1 MKNSVFYM
9 FFLLVT
15 TLTATAQEQKMSAAE
30 ITSFKSAVN
39 ATAKNTKTLTTDFV
53 QYKHMDFLS
62 KDIETSGKM
71 SFKSPGMLLWQYT
84 KPYQYSVVFKN
95 NKIAINDAGK
105 KSAMDMGSSKMFN
118 KLNKLI
124 VGSVNGDMFDENEF
138 TISFFKTAEHNITKL
153 MPKDT
158 TLKKYIKQME
168 LYFDK
173 KGNMVS
179 QVKMTEPSND
189 YTTIVFKNKV
199 TNAQIADSVFNNQ

>member
-1 MKNSVFYM
+1 MKNSIFYM
-9 FFLLVT
+9 FLLMTAVFS
-15 TLTATAQEQKMSAAE
+15 ATAQEQKMSTAE
-30 ITSFKSAVN
+30 ITSFKAAVN
-39 ATAKNTKTLTTDFV
+39 ATAKNTKTLNTDFV

-71 SFKSPGMLLWQYT
+71 VFKSPGMLLWQYT

-105 KSAMDMGSSKMFN
+105 KSEMNVGNSKMFA

-124 VGSVNGDMFDENEF
+124 VGSVSGDMFDENEF
-138 TISFFKTAEHNITKL
+138 TISYCKSAEHNITRL
-153 MPKDT
+153 MPKDAA
-158 TLKKYIKQME
+158 LKKYIKQME

-189 YTTIVFKNKV
+189 YTTIVFKNKT
-199 TNAQIADSVFNNQ
+199 TNAQVPDSVFNN

>member
-1 MKNSVFYM
+1 MKNSVFYV

-39 ATAKNTKTLTTDFV
+39 ATAKSTKTLTTDFV
-53 QYKHMDFLS
+53 QYKHMDFLA

-153 MPKDT
+153 MPKDA

>member
-1 MKNSVFYM
+1 MKISIAYLY
-9 FFLLVT
+9 FLVVSLSGF
-15 TLTATAQEQKMSAAE
+15 AQEQKLTAAE
-30 ITSFKSAVN
+30 VTAFKKAVN

-62 KDIETSGKM
+62 KDIETLGKM
-71 SFKSPGMLLWQYT
+71 SFKVPAMLLWQYT

-105 KSAMDMGSSKMFN
+105 KSAVDMGNSKMFN

-138 TISFFKTAEHNITKL
+138 TITYFKTADATITRL
-153 MPKDT
+153 APKDAA
-158 TLKKYIKQME
+158 LKKYIKVME
-168 LYFDK
+168 LHFDK
-173 KGNMVS
+173 KNMVS
-179 QVKMTEPSND
+179 KVKMTEPSND

-199 TNAQIADSVFNNQ
+199 VNAPVPDSVFSN

>member
-1 MKNSVFYM
+1 MKNSVFYV
-9 FFLLVT
+9 FFVLIT
-15 TLTATAQEQKMSAAE
+15 ALTATAQEQKMSTAE
-30 ITSFKSAVN
+30 ITSFKNAVN

-138 TISFFKTAEHNITKL
+138 TISFFKTSEYNITKL
-153 MPKDT
+153 MPKDA

-199 TNAQIADSVFNNQ
+199 TNAQIADSVFNN

>member
-1 MKNSVFYM
+1 MKNSIVYIL
-9 FFLLVT
+9 FLMAA
-15 TLTATAQEQKMSAAE
+15 LTGFAQEQKMSAAE
-30 ITSFKSAVN
+30 VNAFKSAVN
-39 ATAKNTKTLTTDFV
+39 ATAKSTKTLTTDFV

-71 SFKSPGMLLWQYT
+71 SFKTPSMLLWQYT

-95 NKIAINDAGK
+95 NKISINDAGK

-124 VGSVNGDMFDENEF
+124 VGSVSGDMFDENEF
-138 TISFFKTAEHNITKL
+138 TIAFFKTTEFNITKL
-153 MPKDT
+153 VPKDAA
-158 TLKKYIKQME
+158 LKKYIKQME

-179 QVKMTEPSND
+179 QVKMIEPSND
-189 YTTIVFKNKV
+189 YTTIIFKNKV
-199 TNAQIADSVFNNQ
+199 TNAPVPDSVFTN

>member
-1 MKNSVFYM
+1 MKNSIFYM
-9 FFLLVT
+9 FLLMTAVFS
-15 TLTATAQEQKMSAAE
+15 ATAQEQKMSTAE
-30 ITSFKSAVN
+30 ITAFKAAVN

-71 SFKSPGMLLWQYT
+71 VFKSPGMLLWQYT

-105 KSAMDMGSSKMFN
+105 KSEMNVGNSKMFA

-138 TISFFKTAEHNITKL
+138 TISYFKSAEHNITRL
-153 MPKDT
+153 MPKDA

-189 YTTIVFKNKV
+189 YTTIVFKNKA
-199 TNAQIADSVFNNQ
+199 TNAQVPDSVFNN

>member
-1 MKNSVFYM
+1 MKTSVFYV
-9 FFLLVT
+9 FFLMVSVFGMS
-15 TLTATAQEQKMSAAE
+15 AQEQKMSTAE
-30 ITSFKSAVN
+30 ITSFKNAVN
-39 ATAKNTKTLTTDFV
+39 ATAKNSKTLTTDFV

-71 SFKSPGMLLWQYT
+71 VFKTPGMLLWQYT

-105 KSAMDMGSSKMFN
+105 KSEMNVGNSKMFA

-124 VGSVNGDMFDENEF
+124 VGSVSGDMFDENEF
-138 TISFFKTAEHNITKL
+138 TISYFKSSEYNITKL
-153 MPKDT
+153 VPKDAA
-158 TLKKYIKQME
+158 LKKYIQQME

-173 KGNMVS
+173 KGNLVS
-179 QVKMTEPSND
+179 QVKMIEPSND

-199 TNAQIADSVFNNQ
+199 INAQISDSVFSN

>member
-1 MKNSVFYM
+1 MKNSVFYV

-15 TLTATAQEQKMSAAE
+15 ALTATAQEQKMSAAE
-30 ITSFKSAVN
+30 ITSFKNAVN

-138 TISFFKTAEHNITKL
+138 TISFFKTTEYNITKL
-153 MPKDT
+153 MPKDA

-199 TNAQIADSVFNNQ
+199 TNAQIADSVFSN

>member
-1 MKNSVFYM
+1 
-9 FFLLVT
+9 
-15 TLTATAQEQKMSAAE
+15 MSAVE

-138 TISFFKTAEHNITKL
+138 TISFFKTSEHNITKL
-153 MPKDT
+153 MPKDA

-199 TNAQIADSVFNNQ
+199 TNAQIADSVFSN

>member
-1 MKNSVFYM
+1 MKNSVFYV

-15 TLTATAQEQKMSAAE
+15 ALTATAQEQKMSAAE
-30 ITSFKSAVN
+30 ITSFKNAVN

-138 TISFFKTAEHNITKL
+138 TISFFKTTVYNITKL
-153 MPKDT
+153 MPKDA

-199 TNAQIADSVFNNQ
+199 TNAQIADSVFSN

>member
-1 MKNSVFYM
+1 MKNSVFYV
-9 FFLLVT
+9 FLLIAGM
-15 TLTATAQEQKMSAAE
+15 LRLNAQEQKMSTAE
-30 ITSFKSAVN
+30 ITSFKNAVN

-71 SFKSPGMLLWQYT
+71 SFKSPGKLLWQYT

-95 NKIAINDAGK
+95 NTIAINDAGK
-105 KSAMDMGSSKMFN
+105 KSEMNVGNSKMFG

-124 VGSVNGDMFDENEF
+124 VGSVSGDMFDENEF
-138 TISFFKTAEHNITKL
+138 IISYYKSGEHNITKL
-153 MPKDT
+153 VPKDAA
-158 TLKKYIKQME
+158 LKKYIKQME

-173 KGNMVS
+173 KANMVS
-179 QVKMTEPSND
+179 QVKMIEPSND

-199 TNAQIADSVFNNQ
+199 TNAQLADSVFNN

>member
-1 MKNSVFYM
+1 MKNSVFYV
-9 FFLLVT
+9 FFVLIT
-15 TLTATAQEQKMSAAE
+15 ALTATAQEQKMSTAE
-30 ITSFKSAVN
+30 ITSFKNAVN

-138 TISFFKTAEHNITKL
+138 TVSFFKTSEYNITKL
-153 MPKDT
+153 MPKDA

-199 TNAQIADSVFNNQ
+199 TNAQIADSVFNN

>member
-1 MKNSVFYM
+1 
-9 FFLLVT
+9 
-15 TLTATAQEQKMSAAE
+15 MSAAE
-30 ITSFKSAVN
+30 ITSFKNAVN

-138 TISFFKTAEHNITKL
+138 TISFFKTPDYNITKL
-153 MPKDT
+153 MPKDA

-199 TNAQIADSVFNNQ
+199 TNAQIADSVFNN

>member
-1 MKNSVFYM
+1 MKNSVFYV

-15 TLTATAQEQKMSAAE
+15 TLTAMAQEQKMSAAE

-138 TISFFKTAEHNITKL
+138 TISFFKTAEYNITKL
-153 MPKDT
+153 MPKDA

>member
-1 MKNSVFYM
+1 MKNSVFYV

-15 TLTATAQEQKMSAAE
+15 ALTATAQEQKMSAAE

-138 TISFFKTAEHNITKL
+138 TISFFKTSEHNITKL
-153 MPKDT
+153 MPKDA

-199 TNAQIADSVFNNQ
+199 TNAQIADSVFSN